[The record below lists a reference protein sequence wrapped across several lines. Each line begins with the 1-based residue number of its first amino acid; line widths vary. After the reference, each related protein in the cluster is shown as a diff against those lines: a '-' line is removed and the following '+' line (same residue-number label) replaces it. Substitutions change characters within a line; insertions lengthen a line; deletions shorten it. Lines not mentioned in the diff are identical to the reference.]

1 MPRPAFTSKLLLP
14 HRLKYNTANSSTT
27 SVNSIPTSRQGSP
40 KRTMS
45 DVKPGLV
52 LRANVIKGRN
62 LAAKDRSGT
71 SDPYLVVALGDA
83 KQATPTIN
91 KTLNPEWNT
100 TLELPVVD
108 EQSLLLEA
116 TCWDKDRFGKDYMG
130 DFDVILE
137 DVFQHGYPVA
147 EPQWFPLESRRG
159 GKKKSHVSGEIQI
172 QFTLIDTSNPTATPE
187 QIVQKFFAIAGQTPS
202 PDESDENGLLR
213 ADSAGTDLDDDES
226 SSSNEAL
233 DESKKAEKHE
243 KRRKKLRMARL
254 RKKAKQISGYEY
266 SDKSE
271 VAGVLFLE
279 LSNITDLPPE
289 KNVTRTSFDMDP
301 FVVTSLGKK
310 TYRTKT
316 VRHDLNPV
324 YEEKLV
330 FQVLRHE
337 VHYSV
342 NFTVIDK
349 DKFSGN
355 DYVGMVNFPLEK
367 AVSVAPVAD
376 PDTGLYRLPEPSDSP
391 GLPDTGRRSRFRLPV
406 SRSSSSHSLSR
417 LGRPSLKKE
426 NSTGS
431 LSAKDSN
438 GSLAPAPTS
447 APAVDS
453 NGNLAPVPAINVDPS
468 VVDDQD
474 LKTFILPLEMK
485 NKERWEAKHSP
496 TLYIRAKYLPYRALR
511 QQFWRAMLKQYD
523 ADESGLIDKIEL
535 TTMLD
540 TLGSTLHASTIDSFF
555 SRFMASHNG
564 DELLTFDEAVICLE
578 DQLQKIEQ
586 KEAQKS
592 GNVGLFTPGTST
604 PSLASGQQTPM
615 NKNASR
621 TSIPVL
627 ETNQLGSE
635 GEEGD
640 FLADDLTDETGEEHV
655 IEIRECPI
663 CHQPKLN
670 KRSDANIITHI
681 ATCASQDWKQVNNI
695 VMSGFVTS
703 SQAQRKWYSKV
714 ITKISYGGYKLGA
727 NSANILVQDRLTG
740 QINEE
745 RMSVYVRLGIRM
757 LYKGL
762 KANNMEKKRIRKL
775 LKSLSI
781 KQGKKYDDPAS
792 TKEIEPFI
800 AFHQLDMSEVLQPI
814 TQFKS
819 FNEFFYRALKP
830 EARPCSAPDDSR
842 VIVSP
847 ADCRS
852 VVFNTLD
859 QAQSIW
865 VKGREFTV
873 ERLLGDAYP
882 QDAARY
888 HGGSLGIFRLAPQ
901 DYHRFHIPV
910 DGVLDEPKIIE
921 GEYYTVNPMAIRSAL
936 DVYGENVRVICPID
950 SVSHGRV
957 MVICIGAMM
966 VGSTV
971 ITRNKGDHVKRAEE
985 LGYFKFGGST
995 LLLLFEPG
1003 QMRYDDDLV
1012 DNSRSALE
1020 TLVRVGMSIGHS
1032 PDRPSHVPDMRKI
1045 KPTHQEKQDAK
1056 RRIEGSLAPEAW
1068 SASCAHARAST
1079 LLPRNTDLTFT
1090 IPDSMSTVF
1099 ARSPLTSLP
1108 MAANRPST
1116 RRRSAKQAFGDDD
1129 ALAPK
1134 RVKAEVNGASKKTTT
1149 TTTKKTTK
1157 VAYDENDDGF
1167 TFSRRTTRKS
1177 TKAQA
1182 APLQESIPEDRVA
1195 KLTRRGEVLR
1205 SSPEPAPVNTK
1216 APARRKKSIATV
1228 ESESSETQNRRRS
1241 ARISSDRN
1249 SLEIR
1254 PKSIEPLPL
1263 KRTGRKAPSEPQK
1276 KQKQKQVTPAPEEQ
1290 PTHAFAGAQT
1300 PQHDVSAAKER
1311 DPNAKR
1317 IMLPFAD
1324 TPVITR
1330 NKEMRKG
1337 NKDGHRR
1344 SSTGLRGRRA
1354 SSLIDSGMSNA
1365 LPHSAIE
1372 VADYYKYIEQSLPEP
1387 RRMKQLLTW
1396 CGSQALPEKPSG
1408 DVKNANA
1415 IMAARAIQQELID
1428 DFANRPEL
1436 SDWFSREETAA
1447 PPKIK
1452 KPNPTNEKNRLTM
1465 QELEEEVRRL
1475 EEEKAAWE
1483 SLETSAASFPS
1494 VAVPTNDTATTL
1506 ANIDTSLLDPAQA
1519 AILAQLRL
1527 PPTLAEEQPP
1537 SIAFT
1542 FTFTT
1547 PFALQSHLNKLSQLL
1562 EPNIDLFADGVH
1574 KIEQYRNTAERVADR
1589 VLGIAAKR
1597 LEDRDREV
1605 KERVGADDIG
1615 VSDVLRGLAGVLR
1628 EP

>member
-1 MPRPAFTSKLLLP
+1 
-14 HRLKYNTANSSTT
+14 
-27 SVNSIPTSRQGSP
+27 
-40 KRTMS
+40 MS

-52 LRANVIKGRN
+52 LRANVIKGKN
-62 LAAKDRSGT
+62 LAAKDRNGT
-71 SDPYLVVALGDA
+71 SDPYLVVSLGDA
-83 KQATPTIN
+83 KEATPTIN

-100 TLELPVVD
+100 TLEMPVVG
-108 EQSLLLEA
+108 EQNLLLEA

-130 DFDVILE
+130 EFDVILE
-137 DVFQHGYPVA
+137 DVFAHGQPIA
-147 EPQWFPLESRRG
+147 EPQWFPLESRRNG
-159 GKKKSHVSGEIQI
+159 RKKSHVSGEIQI

-187 QIVQKFFAIAGQTPS
+187 QIIAKFLAIAGQTPS
-202 PDESDENGLLR
+202 PDESDESGLLR
-213 ADSAGTDLDDDES
+213 ADSAGTDIDDDDDDES
-226 SSSNEAL
+226 ESSNEAQ
-233 DESKKAEKHE
+233 DESKKAAKRE
-243 KRRKKLRMARL
+243 KRRRKLRMARL
-254 RKKAKQISGYEY
+254 KKKAKQVTGYEY

-279 LSNITDLPPE
+279 VVNITDLPPE

-316 VRHDLNPV
+316 IRHDLNPV

-337 VHYSV
+337 TNYSV
-342 NFTVIDK
+342 NFTVVDK

-367 AVSVAPVAD
+367 VVSVAPVAD
-376 PDTGLYRLPEPSDSP
+376 PETGLYRLPEPSDSP
-391 GLPDTGRRSRFRLPV
+391 GLPDANRRSRFRLPV

-417 LGRPSLKKE
+417 MGLPTLKKE
-426 NSTGS
+426 TSTGS

-438 GSLAPAPTS
+438 GLLPPAPTS

-468 VVDDQD
+468 AVDDQA
-474 LKTFILPLEMK
+474 LKTFTLPLEMK

-496 TLYIRAKYLPYRALR
+496 VLYIRAKYLPYKALR

-555 SRFMASHNG
+555 SRFMAAHNG

-586 KEAQKS
+586 KEAKRNS
-592 GNVGLFTPGTST
+592 GLFTPGTQT
-604 PSLASGQQTPM
+604 PSLASGEQTPM
-615 NKNASR
+615 NKDPSR
-621 TSIPVL
+621 TSVPVL
-627 ETNQLGSE
+627 DTNELGAE
-635 GEEGD
+635 GEQGD
-640 FLADDLTDETGEEHV
+640 LLEDDLADETGEEHV

-775 LKSLSI
+775 LKSLSF
-781 KQGKKYDDPAS
+781 KQGRKYDDPAS
-792 TKEIEPFI
+792 AKEIEGFI
-800 AFHQLDMSEVLQPI
+800 AFHQLNMSEVLKP
-814 TQFKS
+814 TSEFKN

-830 EARPCSAPDDSR
+830 GARPCSAPEDSR

-852 VVFNTLD
+852 VVFNTID

-910 DGVLDEPKIIE
+910 DGVMDEPKTIE
-921 GEYYTVNPMAIRSAL
+921 GEYYTVNPMAIRSSL

-971 ITRNKGDHVKRAEE
+971 ITRQKGEQVKRAEE

-1003 QMRYDDDLV
+1003 QMRYDDDLA
-1012 DNSRSALE
+1012 DNSKSALE

-1032 PDRPSHVPDMRKI
+1032 PDRAPHVPDMRKSN
-1045 KPTHQEKQDAK
+1045 PTHEEKQDAK
-1056 RRIEGSLAPEAW
+1056 RRIEGSLAPEGV
-1068 SASCAHARAST
+1068 T
-1079 LLPRNTDLTFT
+1079 G
-1090 IPDSMSTVF
+1090 
-1099 ARSPLTSLP
+1099 P
-1108 MAANRPST
+1108 MP
-1116 RRRSAKQAFGDDD
+1116 
-1129 ALAPK
+1129 
-1134 RVKAEVNGASKKTTT
+1134 GA
-1149 TTTKKTTK
+1149 
-1157 VAYDENDDGF
+1157 
-1167 TFSRRTTRKS
+1167 
-1177 TKAQA
+1177 
-1182 APLQESIPEDRVA
+1182 
-1195 KLTRRGEVLR
+1195 
-1205 SSPEPAPVNTK
+1205 
-1216 APARRKKSIATV
+1216 
-1228 ESESSETQNRRRS
+1228 
-1241 ARISSDRN
+1241 
-1249 SLEIR
+1249 
-1254 PKSIEPLPL
+1254 
-1263 KRTGRKAPSEPQK
+1263 
-1276 KQKQKQVTPAPEEQ
+1276 
-1290 PTHAFAGAQT
+1290 
-1300 PQHDVSAAKER
+1300 
-1311 DPNAKR
+1311 
-1317 IMLPFAD
+1317 
-1324 TPVITR
+1324 
-1330 NKEMRKG
+1330 
-1337 NKDGHRR
+1337 
-1344 SSTGLRGRRA
+1344 
-1354 SSLIDSGMSNA
+1354 GM
-1365 LPHSAIE
+1365 
-1372 VADYYKYIEQSLPEP
+1372 
-1387 RRMKQLLTW
+1387 
-1396 CGSQALPEKPSG
+1396 
-1408 DVKNANA
+1408 
-1415 IMAARAIQQELID
+1415 
-1428 DFANRPEL
+1428 
-1436 SDWFSREETAA
+1436 
-1447 PPKIK
+1447 
-1452 KPNPTNEKNRLTM
+1452 
-1465 QELEEEVRRL
+1465 
-1475 EEEKAAWE
+1475 
-1483 SLETSAASFPS
+1483 
-1494 VAVPTNDTATTL
+1494 
-1506 ANIDTSLLDPAQA
+1506 
-1519 AILAQLRL
+1519 
-1527 PPTLAEEQPP
+1527 
-1537 SIAFT
+1537 
-1542 FTFTT
+1542 
-1547 PFALQSHLNKLSQLL
+1547 
-1562 EPNIDLFADGVH
+1562 
-1574 KIEQYRNTAERVADR
+1574 
-1589 VLGIAAKR
+1589 
-1597 LEDRDREV
+1597 
-1605 KERVGADDIG
+1605 
-1615 VSDVLRGLAGVLR
+1615 
-1628 EP
+1628 